1 MLKSAFAFL
10 AYSNIYIAIAAA
22 CQTALYLKIHKID
35 LNKELLLFTFFATI
49 VVYLFAVGYPNKKNI
64 NDQNN
69 RIAWMSKNSNLVHS
83 IMLVSIIACI
93 ILINFLDH
101 KIEILLVAAF
111 ALLYNIRIKGLNF
124 YGIRSIPLIKII
136 SIAFVWVMVCN
147 IYPAVIYKI
156 EIDSS
161 ESIRVCLKFL
171 WMIALTIPF
180 DIRDIYVDQK
190 QKLITVP
197 SLIGEVNAYRLSYF
211 LFIAISVG
219 HFLIFGSTTESIIV
233 LTSSLIAILLIQYS
247 KSRKRDLDYLIKLD
261 GLLILQFILFYFINI
276 LN

>member
-22 CQTALYLKIHKID
+22 CQTALYLKIHDLD
-35 LNKELLLFTFFATI
+35 LNKELLFFTFFSTI
-49 VVYLFAVGYPNKKNI
+49 IVYLFAVGYPNKKNI

-69 RIAWMSKNSNLVHS
+69 RIAWISKNSNLVHS

-93 ILINFLDH
+93 ILINYLDH
-101 KIEILLVAAF
+101 KIEILILAAF
-111 ALLYNIRIKGLNF
+111 ALLYNIRIKGINF
-124 YGIRSIPLIKII
+124 YGIRSIPLIKIV

-147 IYPAVIYKI
+147 IYPAMIYKI
-156 EIDSS
+156 EINSS
-161 ESIRVCLKFL
+161 EYIRIFFKFL
-171 WMIALTIPF
+171 WIVALTIPF
-180 DIRDIYVDQK
+180 DIRDIYVDQE

-211 LFIAISVG
+211 MFIAICMG
-219 HFLIFGSTTESIIV
+219 HFFIFGSTTESMIV
-233 LTSSLIAILLIQYS
+233 LTSSLIAILLIHYS

-261 GLLILQFILFYFINI
+261 GLLILQFLIFYFINI

>member
-22 CQTALYLKIHKID
+22 CQTALYLKIHDLD
-35 LNKELLLFTFFATI
+35 LNKELLLFTFFSTI
-49 VVYLFAVGYPNKKNI
+49 IVYLFAVGYPNKKNI

-69 RIAWMSKNSNLVHS
+69 RIAWISKNSNLVHS
-83 IMLVSIIACI
+83 IMLVSTIACI
-93 ILINFLDH
+93 ILINYLDY
-101 KIEILLVAAF
+101 KIEILILAAF
-111 ALLYNIRIKGLNF
+111 ALLYNIRIKGINF
-124 YGIRSIPLIKII
+124 YGIRSIPLIKIV

-147 IYPAVIYKI
+147 IYPAMIYKI
-156 EIDSS
+156 EINSS
-161 ESIRVCLKFL
+161 EYIRIFFKFL

-180 DIRDIYVDQK
+180 DIRDIYVDQE

-197 SLIGEVNAYRLSYF
+197 SLMGEVNAYRLSY
-211 LFIAISVG
+211 LMFIAISVG
-219 HFLIFGSTTESIIV
+219 HFFIFGSTTESMIV
-233 LTSSLIAILLIQYS
+233 LTSSLIAILLIHYS

-261 GLLILQFILFYFINI
+261 GLLILQFLIFYFINI